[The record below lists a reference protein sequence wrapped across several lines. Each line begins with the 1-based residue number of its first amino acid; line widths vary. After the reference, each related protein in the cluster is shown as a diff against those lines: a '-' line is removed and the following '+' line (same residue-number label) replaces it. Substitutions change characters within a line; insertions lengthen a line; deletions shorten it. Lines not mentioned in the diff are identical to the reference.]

1 MKYFYSSFLLFF
13 LVQSS
18 SFSQVKY
25 DYNWLFGIGPL
36 SIMGEGTLI
45 NFNDKPINIS
55 TYDTLGAAISQT
67 NVTISDKD
75 GNLLFYSNGCFISDA
90 TNNVMMNGDSLN
102 PGRLH
107 NDFYCNTSGYRI
119 VQGMIGIPS
128 VENENVFLLFHVKDT
143 LITNPVIDVYGDIL
157 YCTTID
163 MTLNNGLGA
172 VIKKNEVIIQDSLNT
187 GEIMAVKH
195 ANGLNWWILMPK
207 HKSNGYFT
215 LLLTETGIDAIF
227 EQSIGIPIDPGGG
240 GQAVFSPNGNIY
252 ARYNTFDDLV
262 VYDFDRNTGL
272 LSNFRQAN
280 IPVGTSVTGGIAISP
295 NSRFIYCHN
304 KFEIYQFD
312 LEADDLQASSVKV
325 ATYDGFTSP
334 FPTNF
339 YLAQLGPDC
348 RIYINSTNGVDVLH
362 VINHPDEKG
371 VACEVAQHS
380 IQLASNHV
388 FSIPNYPNYRLG
400 LGPPCDTSIVV
411 SNQNIFIPP
420 AAIKV
425 YPNPANEVIHL
436 EWENSFTGP
445 FSLRLKNALGE
456 IVKEKKVAVNTGTE
470 ELWVEEI
477 PSGVYFL
484 EVMMSNQRKHVEKIM
499 IVR

>member
-1 MKYFYSSFLLFF
+1 MCIRDSFLA
-13 LVQSS
+13 QSPV
-18 SFSQVKY
+18 FSQVKY

-36 SIMGEGTLI
+36 SISGEGTLI
-45 NFNDKPINIS
+45 NFNDNPITIT
-55 TYDTLGAAISQT
+55 TYDNLGATINQT
-67 NVTISDKD
+67 NTTISDKN
-75 GNLLFYSNGCFISDA
+75 GNLLFYTNGCHISDI

-102 PGRLH
+102 PGRIH
-107 NDFYCNTSGYRI
+107 NDFWCNSGGYSAA
-119 VQGMIGIPS
+119 QGLIALPQP
-128 VENENVFLLFHVKDT
+128 NDDDKYLLFHVKDT
-143 LITNPVIDVYGDIL
+143 LVTEPAIDVYGDLL
-157 YCTTID
+157 YYTTID
-163 MTLNNGLGA
+163 MSLNNGLGA
-172 VIKKNEVIIQDSLNT
+172 VVKKNEVIIQDSLNT

-215 LLLTETGIDAIF
+215 LLLTENGIDTIF
-227 EQSIGIPIDPGGG
+227 EQSIGIPMDPGGG
-240 GQAVFSPNGNIY
+240 GQAVFSSDGTIY

-262 VYDFDRNTGL
+262 IYNFNRNTGL

-295 NSRFIYCHN
+295 NSRFVYCNN

-312 LEADDLQASSVKV
+312 LEADNLQDSRVIV
-325 ATYDGFTSP
+325 ATYDGFMSP

-348 RIYINSTNGVDVLH
+348 RIYINSTNGVNVLH

-371 VACEVAQHS
+371 VACDVAQHS
-380 IQLASNHV
+380 IQLANDHF

-411 SNQNIFIPP
+411 SNQNIFISQ
-420 AAIKV
+420 AEIKV
-425 YPNPANEVIHL
+425 YPNPASEIIHL

-445 FSLRLKNALGE
+445 FTLKLKNALGE
-456 IVKEKKVAVNTGTE
+456 TMKEKKVHINLGRE
-470 ELWVEEI
+470 ELWVEHI
-477 PSGVYFL
+477 PNGIYFL
-484 EVMMSNQRKHVEKIM
+484 EMEGEGRFRQVEKIM
-499 IVR
+499 IAR